1 MPGCRV
7 VVVEEEEVEEVE
19 EEEEEEA
26 RIFLNERLP
35 PSSPHTS
42 ARCPPP
48 ARHSP
53 APLRGAASFYSDGA
67 EPPLL
72 RVVTKPAARGRADTQ
87 GKRLPRP
94 PAAAAPRQVTQR
106 GAPRSPAGTWGSPG

>member
-7 VVVEEEEVEEVE
+7 VEEVKEE

-72 RVVTKPAARGRADTQ
+72 RVVTKPAARGRADTE

-94 PAAAAPRQVTQR
+94 PDRPPQH
-106 GAPRSPAGTWGSPG
+106 PGR